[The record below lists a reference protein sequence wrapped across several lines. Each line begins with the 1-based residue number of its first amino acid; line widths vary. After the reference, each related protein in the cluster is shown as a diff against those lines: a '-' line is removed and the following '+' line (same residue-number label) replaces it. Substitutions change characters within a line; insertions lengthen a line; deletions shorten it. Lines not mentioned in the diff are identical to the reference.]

1 MLLRDKLIK
10 IDIPKRRTLE
20 RGIIRDTIENRILLS
35 SEKRDILRD
44 IFRKAKDDNV
54 SIKSLVEFF
63 SQV

>member
-35 SEKRDILRD
+35 SEKG
-44 IFRKAKDDNV
+44 IFYVIYLEKQKMTMYLL
-54 SIKSLVEFF
+54 SL
-63 SQV
+63 